1 MNNFGGFGQQ
11 GYGYSVNY
19 LYEEIGNILG
29 LNKEYQ
35 LVVVGYGRLGQAMA
49 SYIYK
54 NERIFISE
62 ESLTLRKSSVTEF
75 EDAEILTCRS
85 LAGFVKE
92 ATHRYRGHHGTGR
105 AQIVADT
112 VSDAGIK
119 AIWNFTAVDLE
130 LPVDGGGERTCQ
142 RQLARVDLLYAGY
155 AARGRGLGDEGAHG
169 AHGRTPLRKVL
180 LSIFRKYH
188 FAIFL
193 HKKKATGLLT
203 GCFFTSYV
211 CRM

>member
-1 MNNFGGFGQQ
+1 M
-11 GYGYSVNY
+11 
-19 LYEEIGNILG
+19 
-29 LNKEYQ
+29 
-35 LVVVGYGRLGQAMA
+35 
-49 SYIYK
+49 
-54 NERIFISE
+54 
-62 ESLTLRKSSVTEF
+62 EF

-85 LAGFVKE
+85 LAGFVKKRHIDIAVITVPAE
-92 ATHRYRGHHGTGR
+92 KA
-105 AQIVADT
+105 IVADT

-130 LPVDGGGERTCQ
+130 LPDDGGGERTCQ

-188 FAIFL
+188 FAIFP
-193 HKKKATGLLT
+193 T
-203 GCFFTSYV
+203 
-211 CRM
+211 